1 MKNHDFKELTKK
13 YGTPFYL
20 FDFEILKNRIEL
32 LNNKLP
38 KNAELCYAIKSNAFL
53 IQALKD
59 LGILFEVCSPGELSI
74 CREYK
79 VNPVQIVFSG
89 VVKTKED
96 IKTAWKMHVNTITLE
111 SLEHCRCLAEV
122 AQEEKDGY
130 IQNVLIRLSS
140 GNQFGMSETDVL
152 SALKILKNIENV
164 KFRGIHYFS
173 GTQKKLKK
181 IETEI
186 QYIQYY
192 CDNLQKVSGIEFNEI
207 EYGPGF
213 SFDYFAQ
220 SDFSENYD
228 DFDAV
233 AGLLKNSKYK
243 FTIEAGRFIASSCG
257 FYVSKIMDIKSTNN
271 VNYCLI
277 DGGINHLNYYG
288 QIMGMKIPPVSLLK
302 NNADTKS
309 DKCGRFEICGSLC
322 TTADV
327 ITKCLPLASPAI
339 GDFLVFKNIGAYS
352 VTEGIYLF
360 LSHALPCIVSYDKM
374 EYKILRRSLET
385 YKINS

>member
-1 MKNHDFKELTKK
+1 MKNHDFKELAKK
-13 YGTPFYL
+13 YGRPFYL
-20 FDFEILKNRIEL
+20 FDFEILKNRIGL

-38 KNAELCYAIKSNAFL
+38 KNADLCYAIKSNAFL

-59 LGILFEVCSPGELSI
+59 SGILFEVCSPGELSI

-79 VNPVQIVFSG
+79 VNPMQIVFSG

-111 SLEHCRCLAEV
+111 SLEHCRFLSEV
-122 AQEEKDGY
+122 AQEEKGDY

-140 GNQFGMSETDVL
+140 GNQFGMSENDVL

-181 IETEI
+181 IESEI
-186 QYIQYY
+186 QYIQDY
-192 CDNLQKVSGIEFNEI
+192 CDNLQKMSGIEFNEI

-220 SDFSENYD
+220 LDFSENYN
-228 DFDAV
+228 DFDVV
-233 AGLLKNSKYK
+233 ADLLEKSKYK

-257 FYVSKIMDIKSTNN
+257 FYVSKIMDIKSTND

-288 QIMGMKIPPVSLLK
+288 QIMGMKIPPVSLVK
-302 NNADTKS
+302 NNADAKS
-309 DKCGRFEICGSLC
+309 ENCSNFEICGSLC

-327 ITKCLPLASPAI
+327 ITKSLPLASPAI
-339 GDFLVFKNIGAYS
+339 ADFLVFKNIGAYS

-360 LSHALPCIVSYDKM
+360 LSHALPCVVSYDKM
-374 EYKILRRSLET
+374 EYKVLRQSFET